1 MPRLAKSMLFAS
13 PEECEQAFYEA
24 LENADLEAMADL
36 WLQDDDVCCTHPGAA
51 RIVGYNAVRS
61 SWASILGSGPLP
73 IRTLARHSFESPTL
87 AVTSLIE
94 EILLLKGSVRQPVHV
109 LVSNAFVKTPV
120 GWKMVMHIGVPAP
133 QGQTVEVKAPPG
145 TVH

>member
-1 MPRLAKSMLFAS
+1 MPRLAKPMLFAS

-109 LVSNAFVKTPV
+109 LVSNAFVKTPA

-133 QGQTVEVKAPPG
+133 QGQTVEVEAPPG